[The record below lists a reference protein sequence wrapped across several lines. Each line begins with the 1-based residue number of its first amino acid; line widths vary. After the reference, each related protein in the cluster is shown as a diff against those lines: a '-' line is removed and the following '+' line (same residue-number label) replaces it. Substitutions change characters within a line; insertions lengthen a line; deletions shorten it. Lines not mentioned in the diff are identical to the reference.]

1 MESFW
6 REKVWLTVT
15 SWHVSIKERISP
27 QIEVVGVPIF
37 LCPPTQR
44 RAANAGGKGNTLKKI
59 KNKKKIERKKEP
71 RSFTPPGHR
80 SGAMPAPFSHFSS
93 LWRNPTAAPL
103 RPTPGGTSSTGN
115 ADPFF
120 TRSLFSL
127 KKNRR
132 RERERER
139 LQTCSFFSFF
149 FFLCPSPVRTET
161 WDLVCG

>member
-1 MESFW
+1 MKRESLTYSHQLACEYQ
-6 REKVWLTVT
+6 REDKSTDRSGRSAHFFCVHQPSAGL
-15 SWHVSIKERISP
+15 
-27 QIEVVGVPIF
+27 QM
-37 LCPPTQR
+37 L
-44 RAANAGGKGNTLKKI
+44 GGKETQKKNI
-59 KNKKKIERKKEP
+59 YKKKIERKKEP